1 MLEKT
6 YVNVNIHQKENADKL
21 KALTQ
26 LPDSCTASAACL
38 QQQREIF
45 QKHNVFSPTMIDGI
59 ISKLTGYNDLTLRND
74 LKDNPEGMLA
84 LVINISIADDLT
96 KTAGGG
102 YINIY

>member
-1 MLEKT
+1 MVFEIENALDIAEKT

-84 LVINISIADDLT
+84 LVN
-96 KTAGGG
+96 K
-102 YINIY
+102 YFHCR

>member
-1 MLEKT
+1 M
-6 YVNVNIHQKENADKL
+6 
-21 KALTQ
+21 Q
-26 LPDSCTASAACL
+26 LDIARKNLRKRQYSSERKCRQTEGIDPASDSCTASAACL

-84 LVINISIADDLT
+84 LVN
-96 KTAGGG
+96 KYFHCG
-102 YINIY
+102 